1 MHIVTVITQK
11 GGSGK
16 TTLALSL
23 AVAAMQAG
31 QNVVIIDVDSQAT
44 AAAWGDRRHGHPP
57 HVIPTLAARL
67 PQTLKT
73 AAEAGV
79 DLAIID
85 TPPRAEQAAL
95 AAARVSELVLIPCRT
110 KLFDLETVA
119 TTLELIRS
127 TGTRSVAAV
136 LNAVSARGSRHAD
149 ASVLLEQLGIPV
161 CPTGLGNREAFSDA
175 TILGQVALEYEP
187 RGKAAAET
195 QLVYEFMRE
204 LVNSNSSTTGGVHV

>member
-1 MHIVTVITQK
+1 MQVVTVITQK

-44 AAAWGDRRHGHPP
+44 ASVWADRREGKPP
-57 HVIPTLAARL
+57 VVIPTLAARL
-67 PQTLKT
+67 PHVLKT
-73 AAEAGV
+73 AAETGV
-79 DLAIID
+79 DLVVID

-95 AAARVSELVLIPCRT
+95 AAARVSELVLIPCRA

-127 TGTRSVAAV
+127 TGSRHIAAV
-136 LNAVSARGSRHAD
+136 LNAISARGTRHTD
-149 ASVLLEQLGIPV
+149 AKALLEGLGIPV
-161 CPTGLGNREAFSDA
+161 CPTALGNREAFSDA
-175 TILGQVALEYEP
+175 TIRGQVALEYEP
-187 RGKAAAET
+187 AGKAAIET
-195 QLVYEFMRE
+195 QLVYQFMCN
-204 LVNSNSSTTGGVHV
+204 LVNSSSNGGVHG